1 MKAKFWRLEALVVV
15 AKSVRV
21 VLPLGQVSGLKE
33 VNSTLELVASLL
45 LLLEV
50 VSRDETEAAVLAASS
65 IFNGGEMERNENF
78 GVAKRTLAWT

>member
-1 MKAKFWRLEALVVV
+1 MV

-21 VLPLGQVSGLKE
+21 VLPLGQVSGLEE

-50 VSRDETEAAVLAASS
+50 VSRDETETAVLAAGS
-65 IFNGGEMERNENF
+65 IFDSREMKSNEDSR
-78 GVAKRTLAWT
+78 VAKGTLTCT